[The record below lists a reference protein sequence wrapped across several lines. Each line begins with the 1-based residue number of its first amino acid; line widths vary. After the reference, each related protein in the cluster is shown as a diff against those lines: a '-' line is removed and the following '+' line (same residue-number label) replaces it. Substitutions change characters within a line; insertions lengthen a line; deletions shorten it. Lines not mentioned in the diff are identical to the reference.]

1 MLVIKNYK
9 KIKNKYFGDW
19 QIGRVEEMKECY
31 ALQAFN
37 ANTKKSITMAIV
49 REPLAEGTETFETAY
64 HFSLVNDDVR
74 PANIIEDVIYH
85 SVLEDMELFGE
96 SLTHYLNTL

>member
-9 KIKNKYFGDW
+9 KIKNQYFGDW

-37 ANTKKSITMAIV
+37 ANTKKSITMAII
-49 REPLAEGTETFETAY
+49 REPIVSEIEFETAY
-64 HFSLVNDDVR
+64 QISLVEDDIR
-74 PANIIEDVIYH
+74 PSNIIEDVIYH
-85 SVLEDMELFGE
+85 TVLEDMELFGE
-96 SLTHYLNTL
+96 SLVHYLNTL

>member
-19 QIGRVEEMKECY
+19 QVGKVEELPECY
-31 ALQAFN
+31 AMQVWS
-37 ANTKKSITMAIV
+37 TTEKKSVTLAIL
-49 REPLAEGTETFETAY
+49 REPMMDEVEYDTAY
-64 HFSLVNDDVR
+64 RISLVEDDKK
-74 PANIIEDVIYH
+74 PSNIIDDVIYH

-96 SLTHYLNTL
+96 SLTHYLNTI

>member
-9 KIKNKYFGDW
+9 KIKNQYFGDW
-19 QIGRVEEMKECY
+19 QIGKVEEMKECY

-37 ANTKKSITMAIV
+37 ANTKKSITMAIL
-49 REPLAEGTETFETAY
+49 REPMMDESEYDTQY
-64 HFSLVNDDVR
+64 RISLVEDDKR
-74 PANIIEDVIYH
+74 PSNIIEDIIYH

-96 SLTHYLNTL
+96 SLVHYLNTL

>member
-9 KIKNKYFGDW
+9 KIKNQYFGDW
-19 QIGRVEEMKECY
+19 QIGKVEEMKECY

-37 ANTKKSITMAIV
+37 ANTKKSITMAIL
-49 REPLAEGTETFETAY
+49 REPMMDEAEYDTAY
-64 HFSLVNDDVR
+64 RISLVEDDKK
-74 PANIIEDVIYH
+74 PSNIIDDVIYH

-96 SLTHYLNTL
+96 SLVHYLNTL

>member
-19 QIGRVEEMKECY
+19 QVGKVEELPECY
-31 ALQAFN
+31 AMQVWS
-37 ANTKKSITMAIV
+37 TTEKKSVTLAIL
-49 REPLAEGTETFETAY
+49 RQPMMDELEYDTAY
-64 HFSLVNDDVR
+64 RISLVEDDKK
-74 PANIIEDVIYH
+74 PSNIIDDVIYH

-96 SLTHYLNTL
+96 SLVHYLNTI

>member
-9 KIKNKYFGDW
+9 KIKNQYYGDW

-37 ANTKKSITMAIV
+37 ANTKKSITMAIL
-49 REPLAEGTETFETAY
+49 REPIVSEIEFETAY
-64 HFSLVNDDVR
+64 QISLVEDDIR
-74 PANIIEDVIYH
+74 PSNIIEDVIYH
-85 SVLEDMELFGE
+85 TVLEDMELFGE
-96 SLTHYLNTL
+96 SLVHYLNTL

>member
-9 KIKNKYFGDW
+9 KIKNQWYGDW

-31 ALQAFN
+31 AMQVWSSIE
-37 ANTKKSITMAIV
+37 KKSVTLAIL
-49 REPLAEGTETFETAY
+49 REPMIDEAEYDTAY
-64 HFSLVNDDVR
+64 RISLVEDNKI
-74 PANIIEDVIYH
+74 PSNIIDDVIYH
-85 SVLEDMELFGE
+85 SVLEDMQLFGE

>member
-9 KIKNKYFGDW
+9 KIKNQYFGDW
-19 QIGRVEEMKECY
+19 QIGKVEEMKECY

-37 ANTKKSITMAIV
+37 ANTKKSITMAIL
-49 REPLAEGTETFETAY
+49 REPIVQDYEIVY
-64 HFSLVNDDVR
+64 PISLVEDNQSS
-74 PANIIEDVIYH
+74 NIIEDIIYH

-96 SLTHYLNTL
+96 ALVHYLNTI

>member
-9 KIKNKYFGDW
+9 KIKNQYFGDW

-37 ANTKKSITMAIV
+37 ANTKKSITMAIL
-49 REPLAEGTETFETAY
+49 REPMMDEAEYDTAY
-64 HFSLVNDDVR
+64 RISLVEDDKK
-74 PANIIEDVIYH
+74 PSNIIDDVIYH

>member
-9 KIKNKYFGDW
+9 KIKNQYFGDW

-37 ANTKKSITMAIV
+37 ANTKKSITMAIL
-49 REPLAEGTETFETAY
+49 REPIVSDIEFETAY
-64 HFSLVNDDVR
+64 QISLVEDNSKT
-74 PANIIEDVIYH
+74 NIIEDVIYH
-85 SVLEDMELFGE
+85 SVLEDMALFGE
-96 SLTHYLNTL
+96 SLVHYLNTL

>member
-19 QIGRVEEMKECY
+19 QVGKVEELPECY
-31 ALQAFN
+31 AMQVWS
-37 ANTKKSITMAIV
+37 TTEKKSVTLAIL
-49 REPLAEGTETFETAY
+49 RQPMMDETEYDTAY
-64 HFSLVNDDVR
+64 RISLVEDNKI
-74 PANIIEDVIYH
+74 PSNIIDDVIYH

>member
-19 QIGRVEEMKECY
+19 QVGKVEELPECY
-31 ALQAFN
+31 AMQVWS
-37 ANTKKSITMAIV
+37 TTEKKSVTLAIL
-49 REPLAEGTETFETAY
+49 RQPMMDETEYDTAY
-64 HFSLVNDDVR
+64 RISLVEDDKK
-74 PANIIEDVIYH
+74 PSNIIDDVIYH

-96 SLTHYLNTL
+96 SLTHYLNTI

>member
-19 QIGRVEEMKECY
+19 QVGKVEELPECY
-31 ALQAFN
+31 AMQVWS
-37 ANTKKSITMAIV
+37 TTEKKSVTLAIL
-49 REPLAEGTETFETAY
+49 RQPMMDELEYDTAY
-64 HFSLVNDDVR
+64 RISLVEDDKK
-74 PANIIEDVIYH
+74 PSNIIEDVIYH

>member
-9 KIKNKYFGDW
+9 KIKNQYFGDW

-37 ANTKKSITMAIV
+37 ANTKKSITMAIL
-49 REPLAEGTETFETAY
+49 REPMMDEAEYDTSY
-64 HFSLVNDDVR
+64 RISLVEDDKK
-74 PANIIEDVIYH
+74 PSNIIDDVIYH

-96 SLTHYLNTL
+96 SLVHYLNTL

>member
-19 QIGRVEEMKECY
+19 QVGKVEELPECY
-31 ALQAFN
+31 AMQVWSSIE
-37 ANTKKSITMAIV
+37 KKSVTLAIL
-49 REPLAEGTETFETAY
+49 REPIVSELDETAY
-64 HFSLVNDDVR
+64 RISLIEDDKK
-74 PANIIEDVIYH
+74 PSNIIDDVIYH

>member
-9 KIKNKYFGDW
+9 KIKNQWYGDW
-19 QIGRVEEMKECY
+19 QVGKVEELPECY
-31 ALQAFN
+31 AMQVWS
-37 ANTKKSITMAIV
+37 TTEKKSVTLAIL
-49 REPLAEGTETFETAY
+49 RQPMMDETEYDTAY
-64 HFSLVNDDVR
+64 RISLVEDDKK
-74 PANIIEDVIYH
+74 PSNIIDDVIYH